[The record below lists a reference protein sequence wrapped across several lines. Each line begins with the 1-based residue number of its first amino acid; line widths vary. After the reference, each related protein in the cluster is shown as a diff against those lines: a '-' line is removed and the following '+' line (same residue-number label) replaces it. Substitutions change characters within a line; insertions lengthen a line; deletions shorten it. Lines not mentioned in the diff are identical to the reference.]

1 MDARPCAPDQYSQA
15 RIQEA
20 FFVRSWTQ
28 DFKKHTYLVFIA
40 LIELI
45 LDLKN
50 RKKFE
55 PTSIA
60 LPAASASSIAIALVI
75 PLLPSGAGQ
84 SL

>member
-1 MDARPCAPDQYSQA
+1 VRRTSIPKA

-20 FFVRSWTQ
+20 FFCALLDPRLQKT
-28 DFKKHTYLVFIA
+28 TYLVLIA